1 MLRLLPFFYW
11 VSRVGVD
18 GLGFLG
24 PLISVLHAKCINHF
38 GGAQKTSGKMEKW
51 TKTRD
56 IPTAAIAIWSA
67 ATSLTFLLPEKIE
80 FFLYLL
86 AALVAFFLLLFVC

>member
-1 MLRLLPFFYW
+1 VEKW
-11 VSRVGVD
+11 
-18 GLGFLG
+18 
-24 PLISVLHAKCINHF
+24 K
-38 GGAQKTSGKMEKW
+38 KW
-51 TKTRD
+51 TKTKD